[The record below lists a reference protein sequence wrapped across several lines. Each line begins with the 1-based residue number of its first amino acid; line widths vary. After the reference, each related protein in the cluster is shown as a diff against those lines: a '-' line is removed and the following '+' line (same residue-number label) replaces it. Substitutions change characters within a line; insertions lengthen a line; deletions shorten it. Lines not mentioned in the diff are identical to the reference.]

1 MCYNYIKC
9 LAKFY
14 GHKTIG
20 ASLKNRRELVMKK
33 RILTV
38 AVIMGVLLFLVGAVI
53 TVLTVNLHSAAPAT
67 ARVIKDSNLRLLQQK
82 ILGDSSGMEY
92 VHFEEGDGLVYAL
105 RVNRDKDFFYTVHDQ
120 VSGNEYRF
128 LDSNLDG
135 TISDGMVVVNDSS
148 VEGYKRVQC
157 RVAAGKVVF
166 GDCTDDFVRKLDAG
180 FRKNIYAHY
189 GVLDENQPA
198 AKGSTRTS
206 L

>member
-1 MCYNYIKC
+1 
-9 LAKFY
+9 
-14 GHKTIG
+14 
-20 ASLKNRRELVMKK
+20 MKK
-33 RILTV
+33 RILMV
-38 AVIMGVLLFLVGAVI
+38 AAVLGFMLFLAAAVT
-53 TVLTVNLHSAAPAT
+53 TVLTVNLHRSAPAT
-67 ARVIKDSNLRLLQQK
+67 ARVIKDSNIRLLQEK
-82 ILGDSSGMEY
+82 ILGNSSSMEY

-105 RVNRDKDFFYTVHDQ
+105 RVNRDKDFFYTVHDK

-157 RVAAGKVVF
+157 RVAGGKVVF
-166 GDCTDDFVRKLDAG
+166 GDCTDDFIRKLDDG

-189 GVLDENQPA
+189 GVLDENPPA
-198 AKGSTRTS
+198 PKGSTRTS